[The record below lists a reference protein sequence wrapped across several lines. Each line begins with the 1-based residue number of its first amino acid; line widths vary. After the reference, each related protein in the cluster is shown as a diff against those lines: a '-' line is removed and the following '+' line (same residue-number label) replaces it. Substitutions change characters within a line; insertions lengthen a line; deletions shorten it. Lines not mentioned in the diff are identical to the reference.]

1 MLTMHPQI
9 GGWGVFRI
17 VLDNSTPSQVTLEKG
32 GEAAKKKNARRDI
45 FLTLFVD
52 ILFSVN

>member
-17 VLDNSTPSQVTLEKG
+17 VLDNPTPSQVTLEKG
-32 GEAAKKKNARRDI
+32 GEAAKKKCAARYFSDI
-45 FLTLFVD
+45 
-52 ILFSVN
+52 IC